1 MNKKLLK
8 HQLSSAVRNLE
19 GIEGFKVEIIGSK
32 AVGYDNSIL
41 VNAIGKHEN
50 KEVSIT
56 IHKTMEDAQV
66 RCEEIKSFISEY
78 LASKALA
85 LKVE

>member
-8 HQLSSAVRNLE
+8 HQLGSAVRNLDS
-19 GIEGFKVEIIGSK
+19 IAGFKVEIIGSK

-41 VNAIGKHEN
+41 VTAIGKHES
-50 KEVSIT
+50 KEVSLT
-56 IHKTMEDAQV
+56 IHKTMEDAQA
-66 RCEEIKSFISEY
+66 RCEEIKSFIGEY
-78 LASKALA
+78 LVSKSLA